1 MKRQLTDWGNIFAN
15 DATNKGLV
23 SKNKQFMKLSSIKTT
38 NQIKMGRRPKI
49 DISPKKTYI
58 WPIGTLKAIK
68 HL

>member
-1 MKRQLTDWGNIFAN
+1 MKRQLTDWEKIFAN

-49 DISPKKTYI
+49 DISPKKTFI
-58 WPIGTLKAIK
+58 WPIGTLKDIK

>member
-1 MKRQLTDWGNIFAN
+1 MKRQLTDWEKIFAN

-23 SKNKQFMKLSSIKTT
+23 FKNKQFMKLSSIKTT

-49 DISPKKTYI
+49 DISPKKTFI
-58 WPIGTLKAIK
+58 WPIGTLKDIK